1 MRFAAYIARRY
12 LRSRRGSRLV
22 NRATVIAVVGITL
35 GVMVLDLT
43 LAIMNGLH
51 DELRRSFIE
60 NMPMVTVVTSRPE
73 GFTRLGE
80 TVDAIGAL
88 PEVVGVAPFVRQ
100 EVVIT
105 AKGRV
110 VQAQHRAGVVWG
122 VDPDLQETV
131 TPLSHL
137 VVPAGEA
144 MAALRGGDAAVPGVV
159 LGAELAASLYAALG
173 DTVTITAPSGDLD
186 LDDLKAVSRRFRVA
200 GFLDTGLY
208 DFDARFIYMP
218 LDAARDFF
226 GYGPGGATGI
236 GVKVS
241 DMMRAPQV
249 ADEIESTLGPY
260 VYHCNDW
267 IDLNRNLF
275 QWVSI
280 EKVLMF
286 LLLGLVILV
295 AAFNIVG
302 ILTMMV
308 GERRREIGIMLS
320 MGAGRRQI
328 EGIFVLDGL
337 YAGVVGTALGTLLG
351 WLGWLYL
358 DRVGI
363 PVPGDVYFVDHVPVV
378 AQAGDFV
385 LVAVVALGITLLA
398 TLLPSAEAARLR
410 PMDIIRYT

>member
-1 MRFAAYIARRY
+1 
-12 LRSRRGSRLV
+12 
-22 NRATVIAVVGITL
+22 
-35 GVMVLDLT
+35 MVLDLT

-51 DELRRSFIE
+51 AELRRTFIE
-60 NMPMVTVVTSRPE
+60 NMPMVTVVTSRPD
-73 GFTRLGE
+73 GFEALGQ
-80 TVDAIGAL
+80 TVDRIGAVD
-88 PEVVGVAPFVRQ
+88 EVTGVAPFVRQ
-100 EVVIT
+100 EVVVT
-105 AKGRV
+105 SQGRA
-110 VQAQHRAGVVWG
+110 VQTQHRAGVVWG
-122 VDPDLQETV
+122 VDPDLQESV

-137 VVPAGEA
+137 IHPREPA
-144 MAALRGGDAAVPGVV
+144 MRALRGEGDPPGIV
-159 LGAELAASLYAALG
+159 LGAELAASLYAGLG
-173 DTVTITAPSGDLD
+173 DTVTVTAPSGDLD
-186 LDDLKAVSRRFRVA
+186 LQDMEAESRRFVVA

-208 DFDARFIYMP
+208 DFDARFVYMP
-218 LDAARDFF
+218 LDASRDFF
-226 GYGPGGATGI
+226 GYDPQGATGI
-236 GVKVS
+236 GVKVA
-241 DMMRAPQV
+241 DMMRAPEV
-249 ADEIESTLGPY
+249 ADAIEAALGPY

-320 MGAGRRQI
+320 MGARRRQI

-337 YAGVVGTALGTLLG
+337 FVGAVGTALGSLLG
-351 WLGWLYL
+351 YLGFLYL

-363 PVPGDVYFVDHVPVV
+363 SVPGDVYFVDHVPVV
-378 AQAGDFV
+378 AQASDFL
-385 LVAVVALGITLLA
+385 LVALVAMGITLLA